1 MLDELTF
8 SDVHLTMCA
17 LYDTRAIA
25 CARFMVCS
33 RHMSAPTALK
43 ETRLR
48 LATHLP
54 AINCVCVCDS
64 DVVSRSLR
72 NAHRVQGTPT

>member
-17 LYDTRAIA
+17 LYDTRAERERQVYLQPDGLDAIA

-54 AINCVCVCDS
+54 AINCVCVI
-64 DVVSRSLR
+64 LM
-72 NAHRVQGTPT
+72 